1 MPIKNSWLDLDG
13 YVSQILICLLYQF
26 LSADKMLR
34 LLRELDGFYLVNE
47 SHGLSRGLSQQEL
60 LRSLLCYS
68 STSLIS
74 PWNHLSDTSMCF

>member
-47 SHGLSRGLSQQEL
+47 SCGLSRGLSQQEL
-60 LRSLLCYS
+60 LRSLLC
-68 STSLIS
+68 
-74 PWNHLSDTSMCF
+74 